1 MDFKKMNI
9 DDIIAWCKA
18 NNQVEWL
25 KAEATKTFPVKFKD
39 ENGIECVDETKRRK
53 ISHFEIKYDFCRMF
67 MPDILPKAKEKRKTM
82 WDKIAEL

>member
-25 KAEATKTFPVKFKD
+25 KAEAAKTYIDK
-39 ENGIECVDETKRRK
+39 NGKECK
-53 ISHFEIKYDFCRMF
+53 ISFIQIKYDFCKMF
-67 MPDILPKAKEKRKTM
+67 MADILPKAKAPKQEKTM
-82 WDKIAEL
+82 YDRIAEL